1 MNTEEEIELIKNGHI
16 KEYEGIIICVDNKG
30 YKNLTIGK
38 QYECIPFGYN
48 ISFGGLDG
56 LNGAK
61 ELYYQIVNDGN
72 EQHNY
77 YKERFITLEQ
87 HREQQLNKIL

>member
-1 MNTEEEIELIKNGHI
+1 MNTDEIKLIKNGHI

-38 QYECIPFGYN
+38 QYECIPFGY
-48 ISFGGLDG
+48 FGGLDR
-56 LNGAK
+56 LNKTK
-61 ELYYQIVNDGN
+61 ELFYKIVNDGN

-87 HREQQLNKIL
+87 HREKQLNKIL

>member
-38 QYECIPFGYN
+38 KYECIPFGY
-48 ISFGGLDG
+48 FGRLDR
-56 LNGAK
+56 LNKAK
-61 ELYYQIVNDGN
+61 ELYYQIVNDDD
-72 EQHNY
+72 EQNNY